1 MTDFLIAQIQLIYF
15 PIYPAKKTEFAERLG
30 EGEEAGS
37 RKTMGRSKEH
47 LIMNFFHG
55 NFVF

>member
-15 PIYPAKKTEFAERLG
+15 PIYPAKKTEFVERLG

-37 RKTMGRSKEH
+37 RKKKTGRSKEH
-47 LIMNFFHG
+47 LIMNFFLW
-55 NFVF
+55 